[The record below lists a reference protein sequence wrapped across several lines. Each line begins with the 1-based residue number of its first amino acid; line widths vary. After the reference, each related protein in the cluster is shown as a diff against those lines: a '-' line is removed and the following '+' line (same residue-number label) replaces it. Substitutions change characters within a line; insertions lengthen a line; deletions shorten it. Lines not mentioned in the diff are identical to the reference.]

1 MFKKSFKD
9 IGKKYKYFYG
19 PYDQN
24 NKKPNIYMFDN
35 VSKNEDNFQTPDM
48 SGKKRVTLVGGS

>member
-1 MFKKSFKD
+1 MPMFKKSFKD

-24 NKKPNIYMFDN
+24 NKKEINTIYM
-35 VSKNEDNFQTPDM
+35 QQQLA
-48 SGKKRVTLVGGS
+48 KKDDAF